1 MTPSADDLHFEDLF
15 ASRLSGALSGG
26 ESDDA
31 TTASIGATVGST
43 STPTVASTAA
53 AASSSAQSPPT
64 ASSTSLLNDQP
75 HVDIRE
81 RAEKDDFD
89 FRRLIGRGAFGR
101 VYLAVKRNTQ
111 RIYAIKAFRKDFLI
125 ERDAVDSTRFER
137 DALLRVEHPF
147 IVKLQYAFQTAGR
160 LYLVMEF
167 VRGGQLLTHM
177 RKETLFEEANV
188 LFYAAELFLA
198 LEKLHGMQIVHRDIK
213 PENVLVDEHG
223 HLRLTDF
230 GFARM
235 LRDGERSES
244 LCGTYEYMAPEMLT
258 GNSHGFECDWWSFG
272 VLLHEMLLGTP
283 PYRSGD
289 GVTDDAE
296 SMLKLIR
303 RRKLKL
309 PSFFRHTT
317 TKIIHALLEQDPAK
331 RLTCAQVRAH
341 GYFRSTDF
349 DAILHRKVAPPF
361 KPSGDVTDLRH
372 FDTAL
377 VSQPVVESP
386 AATPDKPDI
395 FAGFSYTAPAHITDA
410 APRITSVGFDPH
422 SGGGGGGIGRSSLG
436 SNSLSVGRTKPGAND
451 HDDSGGDEEDEFSGE
466 DLQF

>member
-1 MTPSADDLHFEDLF
+1 MTLSVDDLAFEDLF
-15 ASRLSGALSGG
+15 ASRMSGALSTGDH
-26 ESDDA
+26 SDDTNHNSVPSSTTLLHPPAPA
-31 TTASIGATVGST
+31 TQPLST
-43 STPTVASTAA
+43 SPARVQSPSA
-53 AASSSAQSPPT
+53 AASTSPV
-64 ASSTSLLNDQP
+64 Q

-81 RAEKDDFD
+81 RAEKEDFE

-111 RIYAIKAFRKDFLI
+111 RVYAIKAFRKDFLI

-177 RKETLFEEANV
+177 RKETLFEENNV
-188 LFYAAELFLA
+188 RFYAAELFLA

-272 VLLHEMLLGTP
+272 VLLHEMLIGTP

-309 PSFFRHTT
+309 PSFFRAVTS
-317 TKIIHALLEQDPAK
+317 KIIYALLQQDPAK
-331 RLTCAQVRAH
+331 RLTCEQVRAH
-341 GYFRSTDF
+341 GYFRNVDF
-349 DAILHRKVAPPF
+349 DAIYQRKVQPPF
-361 KPSGDVTDLRH
+361 RPAGDVTDLRH
-372 FDTAL
+372 FDHSL
-377 VSQPVVESP
+377 VSQPIVESP
-386 AATPDKPDI
+386 APTPDKPDI
-395 FAGFSYTAPAHITDA
+395 FAGFSYTAPTHITDT
-410 APRITSVGFDPH
+410 APRVTQGFET
-422 SGGGGGGIGRSSLG
+422 GGSSSHKGRSSLG
-436 SNSLSVGRTKPGAND
+436 AHSCKGNND
-451 HDDSGGDEEDEFSGE
+451 NNDDYRDDDIFNGDGDFSGE
-466 DLQF
+466 ELQF

>member
-1 MTPSADDLHFEDLF
+1 MTLSVDDLAFEDLF
-15 ASRLSGALSGG
+15 ASRMSGALSAGDH
-26 ESDDA
+26 SDDNHA
-31 TTASIGATVGST
+31 TNAIATSASTLSPAATRVASPSATV
-43 STPTVASTAA
+43 
-53 AASSSAQSPPT
+53 SSSPQ
-64 ASSTSLLNDQP
+64 Q

-81 RAEKDDFD
+81 RAEKEDFD

-111 RIYAIKAFRKDFLI
+111 RVYAIKAFRKDFLI

-177 RKETLFEEANV
+177 RKETLFEENNV
-188 LFYAAELFLA
+188 RFYAAELFLA

-258 GNSHGFECDWWSFG
+258 GNNHGFECDWWSFG

-309 PSFFRHTT
+309 PSFFRAVTS
-317 TKIIHALLEQDPAK
+317 KIIYALLQQDPAK

-341 GYFRSTDF
+341 GYFRNVDF
-349 DAILHRKVAPPF
+349 DAVYQRKLPPPF
-361 KPSGDVTDLRH
+361 RPSGDVTDLRH
-372 FDTAL
+372 FDNAL

-386 AATPDKPDI
+386 APTPDKPDI
-395 FAGFSYTAPAHITDA
+395 FAGFSYTAPTHITDT
-410 APRITSVGFDPH
+410 APRVTVGFETD
-422 SGGGGGGIGRSSLG
+422 GGSSHRARSSLG
-436 SNSLSVGRTKPGAND
+436 AVVGKGSADNND
-451 HDDSGGDEEDEFSGE
+451 NNNDRDDEIFNDEFSGE
-466 DLQF
+466 ELQF